1 MKKNLCMTTLAAML
15 AGGAAAET
23 GVTLFGV
30 IDTGLEV
37 LNNTPDANGNASRRS
52 HLNSGNLWGSRWGLR
67 GREDLGGG
75 LQAIYHLESGFD
87 SDTGVSGQN
96 GRLFGRGAY
105 VGLAGKSHQVT
116 LGRRNNTLYD
126 YIYPFD
132 PTGMAA
138 YSALTHDAVLAGR
151 ADNVIRYDGQF
162 QDLEMTG
169 LYSFGYDGSLKD
181 GGEMAGAPRIG
192 RELGI
197 GLRYAP
203 GALAFGL
210 AFDQRHGT
218 SHASQ
223 GIADRRLAAGVSYS
237 SGSVISYF
245 GYRWFA
251 PTSPDMSS
259 RASNLYWGGLK
270 YQATPAFSMV
280 GMSAYTD
287 TRGSAAD
294 PLTFAL
300 LGTYDLSKRSSL
312 YLLAS
317 YASNRGGS
325 NLGVNGFDEQIVSG
339 SNQTGV
345 IAGILHQF

>member
-1 MKKNLCMTTLAAML
+1 MKKNFCMTTLTAML
-15 AGGAAAET
+15 AGGACAET

-30 IDTGLEV
+30 IDTGMEV
-37 LNNTPDANGNASRRS
+37 VNNAPDANGNASRRS

-67 GREDLGGG
+67 GQEDLGDG
-75 LQAIYHLESGFD
+75 LQAIFNLESGFS
-87 SDTGVSGQN
+87 SDTGAAGQN

-116 LGRRNNTLYD
+116 LGRRNNTLFD
-126 YIYPFD
+126 YMYPFD
-132 PTGMAA
+132 PTGMAT
-138 YSALTHDAVLAGR
+138 YSTLTHDPVLAGR
-151 ADNVIRYDGQF
+151 ADNAVRYDGRF
-162 QDLEMTG
+162 RNLEVTG
-169 LYSFGYDGSLKD
+169 LYSFGYDGSVKD

-203 GALAFGL
+203 GALAFGM

-223 GIADRRLAAGVSYS
+223 SRADKRLAAAVSYS
-237 SGSVISYF
+237 SGAVSSYF
-245 GYRWFA
+245 GYRWF
-251 PTSPDMSS
+251 TSNALDMPS
-259 RASNLYWGGLK
+259 RASNLYWSGLK
-270 YQATPAFSMV
+270 YQATPAFSLA
-280 GMSAYTD
+280 GMAAYTD

-294 PLTFAL
+294 PLTFSL

-312 YLLAS
+312 YLLGS

-325 NLGVNGFDEQIVSG
+325 SLGVNGFDEQIVSG
-339 SNQTGV
+339 SNQSGV

>member
-1 MKKNLCMTTLAAML
+1 MKKNLCMTTLAAL
-15 AGGAAAET
+15 LTGGACAET

-37 LNNTPDANGNASRRS
+37 LNNAPDANGNPSRRS

-67 GREDLGGG
+67 GSEDLGGG

-87 SDTGVSGQN
+87 SDTGAAGQN

-105 VGLAGKSHQVT
+105 VGLAGKSHRVT
-116 LGRRNNTLYD
+116 LGRHNNTLFD

-132 PTGMAA
+132 PTGMAT
-138 YSALTHDAVLAGR
+138 YSALTHDPVLAGR
-151 ADNVIRYDGQF
+151 ADNAIRYDGQL
-162 QDLEMTG
+162 QDLEMSG
-169 LYSFGYDGSLKD
+169 LYSFGYDGSVKD

-197 GLRYAP
+197 GLRYAS
-203 GALAFGL
+203 GALAFGM
-210 AFDQRHGT
+210 AFDQRHGR

-223 GIADRRLAAGVSYS
+223 GTTERRLAAGVSYS
-237 SGSVISYF
+237 SGAASSYF
-245 GYRWFA
+245 GYRWLA
-251 PTSPDMSS
+251 SNALDSSS

-270 YQATPAFSMV
+270 YQVTPAFSLA
-280 GMSAYTD
+280 GMTAYTD
-287 TRGSAAD
+287 TRGSVAD

-312 YLLAS
+312 YLQGS

-339 SNQTGV
+339 SNQSGV

>member
-1 MKKNLCMTTLAAML
+1 MKKEICATTFAALL
-15 AGGAAAET
+15 AGGACAET
-23 GVTLFGV
+23 SVTLFGV
-30 IDTGLEV
+30 IDTGLET
-37 LNNTPDANGNASRRS
+37 LNNAPDANGNASRRS

-67 GREDLGGG
+67 GREDLGDG
-75 LQAIYHLESGFD
+75 LHAIVHLESGFA
-87 SDTGVSGQN
+87 SDTGAAGQN

-116 LGRRNNTLYD
+116 LGRRNNTLFD
-126 YIYPFD
+126 YMYPFD
-132 PTGMAA
+132 PVGMAT
-138 YSALTHDAVLAGR
+138 YSTLTHDAVLAGR
-151 ADNVIRYDGQF
+151 ADNVIRYDGAF
-162 QDLEMTG
+162 KNLEMAG

-181 GGEMAGAPRIG
+181 GGEMAGAPRVG
-192 RELGI
+192 RELGF

-203 GALAFGL
+203 GALAVGM

-218 SHASQ
+218 SRASQ
-223 GIADRRLAAGVSYS
+223 GMVERRLAAGVSYS
-237 SGSVISYF
+237 SGSLSSYF
-245 GYRWFA
+245 GYRWLA
-251 PTSPDMSS
+251 SNLVDTPS
-259 RASNLYWGGLK
+259 RASSLYWAGLK
-270 YQATPAFSMV
+270 YQATPAVSLA

-339 SNQTGV
+339 NNQSGM